1 MKNVFFWSA
10 PAWLLALSGC
20 ASVPDAPRPF
30 PLIAEQYSAMP
41 DGVAR
46 DGAAVAPQVLDTWWT
61 LFDEPLLD
69 RLVAQAL
76 QASTEARMSMARV
89 REARALRE
97 AALTQYRP
105 QGGLRAGGERR
116 GSRNLGHRSSA
127 LDMQGAGAGVQSSA
141 NLDLL
146 VSWELDL
153 FGRGDALQRQADGDF
168 GSAIYG
174 AYAERAALVAEV
186 ARTWFEAQRL
196 TAALADAQATV
207 AIQTRLQE
215 VLARKVERGLA
226 PVSESARVDAG
237 LLSAQANALVLKSQL
252 DATRRALL
260 VLVGMGDEPLAA
272 LDLGHEQTRPPAL
285 PQAMPAELLSRR
297 PDVLQARAQMQAAAG
312 GLDLARLALLPSV
325 TLTPGIGLN
334 WQKQAASFG
343 TGFWSLA
350 GNAVLPVLDR
360 PRLLANARAQG
371 ARAEQAVIA
380 YEQVV
385 QRAFSE
391 ADQALLRMAPD
402 ERRIAALEQA
412 QQRARAAY
420 EAAVKGY
427 GAGFF
432 DLIVVLDSELVYREA
447 RVALT
452 NARAEALTHAVQVF
466 QSLGGGWVRGAQAQ
480 ETESNG
486 EGIDG

>member
-1 MKNVFFWSA
+1 MKNVFFWLG
-10 PAWLLALSGC
+10 PACLLAMSGC

-30 PLIAEQYSAMP
+30 PLVAQQYS
-41 DGVAR
+41 VAPEELTG
-46 DGAAVAPQVLDTWWT
+46 GAATATPQVLDAWWT
-61 LFDEPLLD
+61 LFDEPMLNQ
-69 RLVAQAL
+69 LVKQAL
-76 QASTEARMSMARV
+76 QASTEARMSMARM
-89 REARALRE
+89 REARAVRE

-116 GSRNLGHRSSA
+116 GSRNLGHGSSA
-127 LDMQGAGAGVQSSA
+127 LDMQGAGGGARSSA
-141 NLDLL
+141 NLDVL

-153 FGRGDALQRQADGDF
+153 FGRGDALQRQADGDY

-186 ARTWFEAQRL
+186 ARSLFEAQRL
-196 TAALADAQATV
+196 AAALADAQATV

-226 PVSESARVDAG
+226 PLSESARVDAG
-237 LLSAQANALVLKSQL
+237 LLSAQANAMVLQSQL

-272 LDLGHEQTRPPAL
+272 LALDHEQTRPPAL
-285 PQAMPAELLSRR
+285 PQALPAELLSRR

-325 TLTPGIGLN
+325 SLTPGIGLN
-334 WQKQAASFG
+334 WQKQGASLS

-350 GNAVLPVLDR
+350 ANAALPVLDR

-402 ERRIAALEQA
+402 GRRIAALEQA
-412 QQRARAAY
+412 QHRAQAAY
-420 EAAVKGY
+420 DASVKGY

-452 NARAEALTHAVQVF
+452 NARAEALAHAVQVF
-466 QSLGGGWVRGAQAQ
+466 QALGGGWNSGAKALDAD
-480 ETESNG
+480 SNG
-486 EGIDG
+486 EGING

>member
-1 MKNVFFWSA
+1 MKNLFFRLG
-10 PAWLLALSGC
+10 PVWLAALAGC
-20 ASVPDAPRPF
+20 ASVPDAPKPF
-30 PLIAEQYSAMP
+30 PLIAQHYSAAP
-41 DGVAR
+41 DGVA
-46 DGAAVAPQVLDTWWT
+46 GGGSAAVPQALDTWWT
-61 LFDEPLLD
+61 QFDEPLLNQ
-69 RLVAQAL
+69 LVTQAL
-76 QASTEARMSMARV
+76 HASTEARMSIARV
-89 REARALRE
+89 REARAVRE

-116 GSRNLGHRSSA
+116 GSHNLSHRSSG
-127 LDMQGAGAGVQSSA
+127 LDMQGAGNGVRSSA

-146 VSWELDL
+146 MSWELDL
-153 FGRGDALQRQADGDF
+153 FGRGDALQRQADGDYE
-168 GSAIYG
+168 SAIYG

-186 ARTWFEAQRL
+186 ARTLFEAQRL
-196 TAALADAQATV
+196 SAALADAQATV

-215 VLARKVERGLA
+215 VLARKVERGLV

-237 LLSAQANALVLKSQL
+237 LLSAQANALVLQSQL
-252 DATRRALL
+252 GATRRALL

-272 LDLGHEQTRPPAL
+272 LALGHEQTRPPAL
-285 PQAMPAELLSRR
+285 PEALPAQLLSRR

-325 TLTPGIGLN
+325 SLTPGIGLN
-334 WQKQAASFG
+334 WQKQVASLS

-350 GNAVLPVLDR
+350 GNAALPVLDR

-371 ARAEQAVIA
+371 ARAEQTVVA

-385 QRAFSE
+385 QQAFSE

-402 ERRIAALEQA
+402 GQRIVALEQA
-412 QQRARAAY
+412 QQRAHTAY

-466 QSLGGGWVRGAQAQ
+466 QSLGGGWSSGAKAL
-480 ETESNG
+480 EAENG
-486 EGIDG
+486 EGMDG